1 MCDTQHITSYRPLE
15 SELSL
20 RLVLIY
26 HLHYPTSQLAMNFS
40 TRCHIISNTIPRG
53 IFTRGSFLHIHFCLC
68 WFILYFAACFCFVNE
83 EDKIMH
89 ILSDDCFVRCVD
101 EVFEPPTIGSH
112 RTKSNHRII
121 VKTCMKERRTYYN
134 PK

>member
-1 MCDTQHITSYRPLE
+1 MTFLYMRYTTHNVLYRPLE
-15 SELSL
+15 RELSL

-53 IFTRGSFLHIHFCLC
+53 ICTRGSFLHIHFCLC

-83 EDKIMH
+83 EDDA
-89 ILSDDCFVRCVD
+89 ILSVDCFVRRVD
-101 EVFEPPTIGSH
+101 EVESSLPPFEPPTIGSH
-112 RTKSNHRII
+112 RTKSNHR
-121 VKTCMKERRTYYN
+121 TSN
-134 PK
+134 LS